1 MPMYLAMGE
10 AVQPAPPAPVYG
22 NYNCACSQSLN
33 AVNSAGSSLGYLRN
47 TTVTFNIRNGV
58 ATSVLGHKDENCWV
72 SDTDGKIDGYIRVSN
87 VSASA
92 TKNSRSSDVT
102 IVYTDDKG
110 QHTEEFNYEGLIAF
124 YMNTMKMSEEEANSI
139 ATALYDFSDL
149 ENSPS

>member
-1 MPMYLAMGE
+1 MAMYLAMGK
-10 AVQPAPPAPVYG
+10 AVQPAPVYE
-22 NYNCACSQSLN
+22 NYNCSCSQSLN
-33 AVNSAGSSLGYLRN
+33 AVESAGLSLGHLRYTN
-47 TTVTFNIRNGV
+47 VTFKIRNGV
-58 ATSVLGHKDENCWV
+58 ATSVSGHNGENCWV
-72 SDTDGKIDGYIRVSN
+72 SDTDGAITGYIRVSN

-92 TKNSRSSDVT
+92 TKSSRSSDVT

>member
-1 MPMYLAMGE
+1 MAMYLAMGE
-10 AVQPAPPAPVYG
+10 AVQPAPPATVYE
-22 NYNCACSQSLN
+22 NYNCSSAQSLN
-33 AVNSAGSSLGYLRN
+33 AVNSAGQSLGYLKN
-47 TTVTFNIRNGV
+47 TSVTFKIRNGA
-58 ATSVLGHKDENCWV
+58 ATSVSGHNGENCWV
-72 SDTDGKIDGYIRVSN
+72 RETDGKIDGYIRVTN

-110 QHTEEFNYEGLIAF
+110 QHTEEFNYEGLIDF

-149 ENSPS
+149 GNSPS